1 MKMARRKIDTHLAIV
16 IPIMNAYEYLHKA
29 LLAVKDACG
38 SISYRVYIVDNGS
51 NAQNRR
57 VFWNTYEGLAN
68 KVMTFDKPLGF
79 PQACNIGA
87 SAVREEKYLLF
98 LNSDCVMSPN
108 SIEIMINK
116 LRENQKI
123 GVIGAKLIFPVD
135 GNMGK
140 GGTVQHAGLDFDIQ
154 GRPTHTFIG
163 WSTDNPKVNKAG
175 EVDGLTGACL
185 LTRKS
190 LFDKAGGFDQEYGLG
205 TYEDISL
212 CLNIRE
218 QGYIIYYE
226 PTAVGE
232 HYVGTS
238 AKENNI
244 AFPLNNNF
252 YLFSH
257 KWGSKIRKTPW
268 TLWRRL

>member
-1 MKMARRKIDTHLAIV
+1 MSRKKSNVHLAII
-16 IPIMNAYEYLHKA
+16 IPTMNTYEYLHKV
-29 LLAVKDACG
+29 LLSVEKACG
-38 SISYRVYIVDNGS
+38 SVTYRVYVVDNGS
-51 NAQNRR
+51 NQQNRR
-57 VFWNTYEGLAN
+57 RFWATHKDLVD
-68 KVMTFDKPLGF
+68 KVMEFDRPLGF
-79 PQACNIGA
+79 PQACNIGV

-98 LNSDCVMSPN
+98 LNSDCIMSHN
-108 SIEIMINK
+108 SIEVMVNR
-116 LRENQKI
+116 LRENSKM
-123 GVIGAKLIFPVD
+123 GAVGPKLIFPVD

-140 GGTVQHAGLDFDIQ
+140 GGTIQHAGLDFDVQ

-163 WSTDNPKVNKAG
+163 WSADNPKANKAG
-175 EVDGLTGACL
+175 EVDGLTGASL

-190 LFDKAGGFDQEYGLG
+190 LFDKAKGFDEDYGLG
-205 TYEDISL
+205 TYEDISF
-212 CLNIRE
+212 CLNVRE

-226 PTAVGE
+226 PNAVGE

-257 KWGSKIRKTPW
+257 KWGSKIKNTPW

>member
-1 MKMARRKIDTHLAIV
+1 MTRKKINVHLAII
-16 IPIMNAYEYLHKA
+16 IPVFNAYEYLYKC
-29 LLAVKDACG
+29 LLSLEKACG
-38 SISYRVYIVDNGS
+38 SVSYRVYVVDNGS
-51 NAQNRR
+51 KQQDRKA
-57 VFWNTYEGLAN
+57 FWSSNSELVD
-68 KVMTFDKPLGF
+68 KLMTFDRPLGF
-79 PQACNIGA
+79 PQANNIGV

-98 LNSDCVMSPN
+98 LNSDCFMSPN
-108 SIEIMINK
+108 SIEIMVNK
-116 LRENQKI
+116 LRENSKI
-123 GVIGAKLIFPVD
+123 GAVGPKLIFPVD

-140 GGTVQHAGLDFDIQ
+140 GGTVQHAGLDFDTQ

-163 WSTDNPKVNKAG
+163 WPTDNPKVNKAG
-175 EVDGLTGACL
+175 EVDCLTGACL

-190 LFDKAGGFDQEYGLG
+190 LFDKAKGFDQDYGLG
-205 TYEDISL
+205 TYEDVSL
-212 CLNIRE
+212 CLNIRD

-244 AFPLNNNF
+244 QFPLNNNF

-257 KWGSKIRKTPW
+257 KWGSKIRNTPW
-268 TLWRRL
+268 TLWKRL